1 MASRGDSISMKIKQT
16 PEDFQV
22 EELTDRVAGDDGAF
36 TLYRL
41 EKKGWTTPDAVHT
54 ICRRWKLDA
63 RRVAYG
69 GLKDR
74 HAWTW
79 QYLTIFRGPTRH
91 LTHERLKLTYL
102 GKVAEPFTSSDI
114 RANRFRLSVRAWSAT
129 PAALQALEEVKQQ
142 GVPNYF
148 DDQRFGSVSGKGEFV
163 ARALILDE
171 FEEAL
176 RLALLSTYEFD
187 RAAQK
192 KEKAIL
198 RNHWGN
204 WSRCQADLPRG
215 PNRRLVDYL
224 AHHPGDFRG
233 AIDRLRPELRGLY
246 LSAYQS
252 HLWNR
257 MLARWLRERL
267 SPASL
272 VEVPLRMGGYPM
284 HRMLNEAQQGELA
297 ALQLPLPSA
306 RMHLAADDP
315 RSPLV
320 ESILAEEGLLLEQM
334 KLKGMQ
340 MFFSRGER
348 SALCLPA
355 EMSWES
361 GTDDLHA
368 GQDKL
373 MLSFELPRGCYA
385 TLIVKRIGGMLH
397 APSD

>member
-1 MASRGDSISMKIKQT
+1 MRMKIKQT

-22 EELTDRVAGDDGAF
+22 EELTDRVAGAGAF
-36 TLYRL
+36 SFYHL

-74 HAWTW
+74 HAWTR
-79 QYLTIFRGPTRH
+79 QYLTIFRGPARN
-91 LTHERLKLTYL
+91 LTHERIKLAYL
-102 GKVAEPFTSSDI
+102 GKVAEPFASNDI
-114 RANRFRLSVRAWSAT
+114 RANRFRLTLRAWSPT

-163 ARALILDE
+163 ARALVLGE
-171 FEEAL
+171 FEQAL

-187 RAAQK
+187 RAGQK

-204 WSRCQADLPRG
+204 WDRCAAELPRG
-215 PNRRLVDYL
+215 PNRRLAEYL
-224 AHHPGDFRG
+224 AQHPDDFCG
-233 AIDRLRPELRGLY
+233 AVDRLRPELRGLY

-257 MLARWLRERL
+257 MLACWLRERL
-267 SPASL
+267 PAESL
-272 VEVPLRMGGYPM
+272 IDVPLRLGRYPM
-284 HRMLNEAQQGELA
+284 HRLLNPAQQLDLA
-297 ALQLPLPSA
+297 TLQLPLPSA
-306 RMHLAADDP
+306 RLTLEAGDP
-315 RSPLV
+315 RAALV
-320 ESILAEEGLLLEQM
+320 DAVLAEEGLRLEQM
-334 KLKGMQ
+334 KLQGMH

-348 SALCLPA
+348 AALCLP
-355 EMSWES
+355 EGLSWET
-361 GTDDLHA
+361 GADELHT
-368 GQDKL
+368 GKEKL
-373 MLSFELPRGCYA
+373 VLSFDLSRGCYA
-385 TLIVKRIGGMLH
+385 TLIVKRIAG
-397 APSD
+397 ANADEDC